1 MPALIRKKLPDA
13 VFKYSGHGRL
23 YYTVKLYDGIV
34 FSFYRRED
42 TSTSYPSI
50 YTYVFSFT
58 QDGMCFQESY
68 SNETLALAGLDDFL
82 TTKPKLPTWVF
93 DELASNMG
101 HHGYTIELTSRRL
114 GTFTFRVKHSQG
126 ALSRNLIVHYFMG
139 KWCIEIS
146 KTLDVGVDALNA
158 GFIMSALQDTATT
171 LQVHYCMGKWCIE
184 ISKTLD
190 VGVDALN
197 VGFIMSALQDTATT
211 LQGRVSVDIEV
222 CHALNRL
229 TTLFAQ

>member
-1 MPALIRKKLPDA
+1 MSGINPDTFIAETMPALIRKKLPDA

-93 DELASNMG
+93 AELALNMDP
-101 HHGYTIELTSRRL
+101 HEYTIDLTSRRL
-114 GTFTFRVKHSQG
+114 STFTFHVRHRRRS

-171 LQVHYCMGKWCIE
+171 LQ
-184 ISKTLD
+184 
-190 VGVDALN
+190 
-197 VGFIMSALQDTATT
+197 
-211 LQGRVSVDIEV
+211 GRVSGDIEV

-229 TTLFAQ
+229 TTLFVQ

>member
-1 MPALIRKKLPDA
+1 MSGINPDTFIAETMPALIRKKLPDA
-13 VFKYSGHGRL
+13 VFEYRGKL

-34 FSFYRRED
+34 FSFYRRE
-42 TSTSYPSI
+42 TSTSYLSI

-93 DELASNMG
+93 AELAQKMEP
-101 HHGYTIELTSRRL
+101 HGYTIDFTSRRL
-114 GTFTFRVKHSQG
+114 GTFTFRIKHLHG

-139 KWCIEIS
+139 KWNIEIS
-146 KTLDVGVDALNA
+146 KTLDVGVGAPNI
-158 GFIMSALQDTATT
+158 GS
-171 LQVHYCMGKWCIE
+171 
-184 ISKTLD
+184 
-190 VGVDALN
+190 
-197 VGFIMSALQDTATT
+197 IMSALQDTATT
-211 LQGRVSVDIEV
+211 LQGRVSGDIEV

-229 TTLFAQ
+229 TTLFVQ

>member
-13 VFKYSGHGRL
+13 VFEYRGKL

-34 FSFYRRED
+34 FSFYRRE

-93 DELASNMG
+93 AELALKG
-101 HHGYTIELTSRRL
+101 EPHGYTIDLTSRRL
-114 GTFTFRVKHSQG
+114 STFTFHVRHRRS

-146 KTLDVGVDALNA
+146 KTLDVGV
-158 GFIMSALQDTATT
+158 G
-171 LQVHYCMGKWCIE
+171 
-184 ISKTLD
+184 
-190 VGVDALN
+190 ALN